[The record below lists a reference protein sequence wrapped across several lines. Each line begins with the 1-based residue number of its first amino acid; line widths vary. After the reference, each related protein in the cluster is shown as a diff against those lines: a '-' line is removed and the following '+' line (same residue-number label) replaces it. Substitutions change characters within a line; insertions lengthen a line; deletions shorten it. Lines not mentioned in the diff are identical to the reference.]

1 MDPEVL
7 NLGERAASVNMGLFW
22 LEKVEGQDYGR
33 GGGGGDAGWRSCNQV
48 GAKSL
53 QDLIEHCEYFS
64 GKLWITS
71 PVRRLL
77 S

>member
-1 MDPEVL
+1 M
-7 NLGERAASVNMGLFW
+7 W
-22 LEKVEGQDYGR
+22 LEKGEGQDYGGVRGCRVGR
-33 GGGGGDAGWRSCNQV
+33 GGNCNQV
-48 GAKSL
+48 GAKRL
-53 QDLIEHCEYFS
+53 QDFEHCEYFS

>member
-33 GGGGGDAGWRSCNQV
+33 GGGEGMQGGGVVIRWVLKAFR
-48 GAKSL
+48 
-53 QDLIEHCEYFS
+53 
-64 GKLWITS
+64 T
-71 PVRRLL
+71 
-77 S
+77 